1 MIETGMLHNCTAVLL
16 LSRVQHFVTPW
27 NTFTKNQ
34 CSCTVT
40 MGAFMTYKLYLKK
53 AVKHSQT
60 SWKFYIVFFLLWS
73 TFPSYFSCWI
83 PSYWS
88 IHTGVYTGCIF
99 PGLKVLSKDPKV
111 LCDKSMYI
119 NFNWNIFIVLHK
131 ALNIKPFILYWII
144 IISTQLIKSNIS
156 TLNFV

>member
-16 LSRVQHFVTPW
+16 LSRVRLFVTPC

-60 SWKFYIVFFLLWS
+60 SWKFYIFFSSFDL
-73 TFPSYFSCWI
+73 YFHPTS
-83 PSYWS
+83 PVES
-88 IHTGVYTGCIF
+88 HPTGVYI
-99 PGLKVLSKDPKV
+99 LE
-111 LCDKSMYI
+111 YI
-119 NFNWNIFIVLHK
+119 LVVYF
-131 ALNIKPFILYWII
+131 
-144 IISTQLIKSNIS
+144 QD
-156 TLNFV
+156 